1 MKLRSSVKETIGYV
15 ADYIYSALLCRD
27 SNWGSD
33 CYRAISIRGN
43 NNHNLSNNVN
53 DPTFMS

>member
-1 MKLRSSVKETIGYV
+1 MYIHNLSNL
-15 ADYIYSALLCRD
+15 ADYVYSVLFYRD

-33 CYRAISIRGN
+33 CYRAISIREN
-43 NNHNLSNNVN
+43 SNHNLSNNVN